1 MLLSLTLTVLT
12 SNDKRYPLGT
22 SGLGSFCTVLG
33 AALLTVLYTLGVQS
47 TANSVIA
54 HTRKVFYSTA
64 TDKHNTVLLKVVTFT
79 TNVRG
84 NLEAVSQTN
93 TAHFT
98 KC

>member
-33 AALLTVLYTLGVQS
+33 AALLTVLNTLGVQS

-64 TDKHNTVLLKVVTFT
+64 TDQHNTVLLKVVTFT
-79 TNVRG
+79 TNV
-84 NLEAVSQTN
+84 
-93 TAHFT
+93 
-98 KC
+98 

>member
-12 SNDKRYPLGT
+12 SNDKRHPLGT

-64 TDKHNTVLLKVVTFT
+64 TDQHNTVLLKVVTFT
-79 TNVRG
+79 TNV
-84 NLEAVSQTN
+84 
-93 TAHFT
+93 
-98 KC
+98 